1 MGRVRVR
8 RAYSDEL
15 DELPTTYQRSLAD
28 ADADALAEVVRAS
41 GPMLYV
47 GSGGALA
54 VAQLAADLH
63 TRTTGDLARA
73 VTPLEAATTSL
84 KPDTGL
90 VLFTARGRHPDA
102 TLAIDAARTRGVRHL
117 GVVTTRLRQDL
128 PEPLRRRDVRVATVL
143 SRPDGF
149 LATNSL
155 LAMATVLCRAH
166 ERDLP
171 ETLPFFAAPPQW
183 AVSDKTLVI
192 TAPGLAA
199 IGTDLEARLAETG
212 LSSVQLTDYRNL
224 AHGRHVGI
232 VRNHEELTVLP
243 LSDPSSE
250 LLAGKTLALFP
261 ERVQVQPLTSC
272 LTWPAS
278 VLDLLV
284 ASMHVTGKT
293 GQARAVDPGKPGVAT
308 FGRSLYHL
316 PVRRLLD
323 LPRPDPVQRK
333 LTAMPNEQRPSFD
346 KALRTWLAQVAAT
359 NVRGIVLDYDGTCC
373 PTWDRFEP
381 PPQAVQG
388 MICTL
393 LEAGIH
399 IGFATGRGKSLH
411 QATRGWLPEAHW
423 PEIQVGLY
431 NGSCLLT
438 LADDPPDNSRSEGL
452 MSDVGARLAT
462 ASVGLRIERRATQV
476 TVSSMTGRSSGAH
489 MLPLVRAV
497 LARPPALRCK
507 TVASGHS
514 VDILAP
520 DSGKVSL
527 LHAVQAQA
535 MGDVLAIGDQG
546 QVDGNDFELLAA
558 VATSLSV
565 DLCSADPTRCWNL
578 DTHGLSG
585 PDLLVKYLRSLKL
598 SRSGAAFRWPN
609 K

>member
-1 MGRVRVR
+1 MRVR

-15 DELPTTYQRSLAD
+15 GELPTTYQRSLVD
-28 ADADALAEVVRAS
+28 ADADALAEVVRAA

-63 TRTTGDLARA
+63 TRATGDLARA
-73 VTPLEAATTSL
+73 VTPLEAASTSL

-102 TLAIDAARTRGVRHL
+102 RLAIDAARTRGVRHL
-117 GVVTTRLRQDL
+117 GVVTTRPRQEL

-143 SRPDGF
+143 SQPDGF

-166 ERDLP
+166 ERELP
-171 ETLPFFAAPPQW
+171 ETLPFFASPPQW
-183 AVSDKTLVI
+183 GVRDKTLVI

-212 LSSVQLTDYRNL
+212 LSSVQLTDYRNV

-232 VRNHEELTVLP
+232 VRNHETLTVLP

-261 ERVQVQPLTSC
+261 ERVQVQPLRSH
-272 LTWPAS
+272 LPWPAS

-284 ASMHVTGKT
+284 ASMHVTGIT

-316 PVRRLLD
+316 PVGRLLD
-323 LPRPDPVQRK
+323 LPRPDPVLRK
-333 LTAMPNEQRPSFD
+333 LTAMPGGQRPVLD
-346 KALRTWLAQVAAT
+346 KALQTWLAHVAAT
-359 NVRGIVLDYDGTCC
+359 NVRGVVLDYDGTCC

-381 PPQAVQG
+381 PPQAVQD

-393 LEAGIH
+393 LEAGIY

-411 QATRGWLPEAHW
+411 QATRGWLPEVHW
-423 PEIQVGLY
+423 PEIHVGLY

-438 LADDPPDNSRSEGL
+438 LADDPPDNSRSEDL
-452 MSDVGARLAT
+452 MSDVGDRLEA

-476 TVSSMTGRSSGAH
+476 TVSSTAGRSSGAQI
-489 MLPLVRAV
+489 LPLVRAV
-497 LARPPALRCK
+497 LARQPALTCK

-527 LHAVQAQA
+527 LRAVQAQA
-535 MGDVLAIGDQG
+535 IGDVLAIGDQG
-546 QVDGNDFELLAA
+546 QVDGNDFELLAS
-558 VATSLSV
+558 VTTSLSV

-609 K
+609 G